1 MKKLLIAL
9 LSLSGLACATG
20 YNPAY
25 YFNEVQVVNLTAA
38 TISDV
43 SVDVVGSPR
52 TLNCAEVAKNALC
65 ADRFGKRLYPQ
76 QGIELSWIHTDGMR
90 KSDRF
95 APAIPLTFSAVFPLR
110 IMMEVNAD
118 GSVKPFYEQED
129 RGRDGSF
136 LHVN

>member
-9 LSLSGLACATG
+9 LSLSGFACATG
-20 YNPAY
+20 YNPTY

-43 SVDVVGSPR
+43 SVGLVGSPR

-65 ADRFGKRLYPQ
+65 ADRFTRIRYPQ
-76 QGIELSWIHTDGMR
+76 QGIELSWIHTDRMR

-95 APAIPLTFSAVFPLR
+95 APAIPVTFNAVFPLR

-129 RGRDGSF
+129 RGRRGSS
-136 LHVN
+136 LYVN